1 MEYWALQFKL
11 LQMLPNPE
19 HLRSPGPLGIN
30 ENKIVPG
37 TAAEAVANLETVIRM
52 YYRRHSFQACDTYMT
67 NFVLMLVTLMMEAI
81 KQRTGATSAAHLEH
95 LRSTVL
101 LSVKCLYDQ
110 GKNVHCSNIIY
121 RLLRD
126 GLEPSEMS
134 VLRRYISPSEEAEKE
149 PLDPQ
154 QARSHYPITV
164 MRFDEDPEA
173 TLMENMVRE
182 YNRMAL
188 GSPPAAG
195 ESPGQG
201 DDGGG

>member
-1 MEYWALQFKL
+1 MVPHAE
-11 LQMLPNPE
+11 P
-19 HLRSPGPLGIN
+19 LRSPGPLGVN
-30 ENKIVPG
+30 ENRIVPG

-52 YYRRHSFQACDTYMT
+52 YYRRHSFQACDTFMT
-67 NFVLMLVTLMMEAI
+67 NFVLMLATLMMEAI
-81 KQRTGATSAAHLEH
+81 KQRTGVTSATHLEH

-101 LSVKCLYDQ
+101 LCVKCLYDQ
-110 GKNVHCSNIIY
+110 GKSVHCSNVIY

-126 GLEPSEMS
+126 GLEPNEMGI
-134 VLRRYISPSEEAEKE
+134 LRGYIAPSEEAEKE

-154 QARSHYPITV
+154 QARSNYPITV

-173 TLMENMVRE
+173 TLMENMVKQ

-195 ESPGQG
+195 ESPSQRDSG
-201 DDGGG
+201 DG